1 MRRSSLFQF
10 CFVAALSANAW
21 AFQQKYPDYL
31 DQVPPVYAGDTFRLN
46 QDYPTSANPEP
57 NQPWLT
63 IDFRKQPDEYMFAVR
78 KYVFEGMMDA
88 DWRPEKNALRS
99 WYHVPWMHVGRHPRE
114 FIRGM
119 TRERNSEPGEL
130 GPKQVNRV
138 QNWAVGFYNPLGGY
152 TIGKVWDD
160 PKKPKPEL
168 SQFPIG
174 TVAAKI
180 LFTAATTD
188 EVPELDGTIEWDANI
203 NSEFDETSP
212 KAIRKVRL
220 LQMDVAIRDV
230 RADSATG
237 WIFGTFVYDKT
248 ANGANGWEK
257 LMPVGLMW
265 GNDPGIKPS
274 DVAAGKTL
282 RESKVSALIPSIAQ
296 SRLGWAGRVN
306 GPVDNK
312 ASACLSC
319 HGTSQ
324 WRPLS
329 SLAPRG
335 TDDERLRWFRNLK
348 PNQAFD
354 KDQIP
359 LDYSLQMAVALQNYF
374 NPTIN
379 AAIFPSSSALRLYS
393 PEAPRDK
400 SKVPTDVFDLG
411 FPVER

>member
-1 MRRSSLFQF
+1 MRRSSLFEF
-10 CFVAALSANAW
+10 CFVAALSGNAW
-21 AFQQKYPDYL
+21 ALQQKYPDYL
-31 DQVPPVYAGDTFRLN
+31 DQVPPVYAGDTFKLN

-212 KAIRKVRL
+212 RR
-220 LQMDVAIRDV
+220 
-230 RADSATG
+230 
-237 WIFGTFVYDKT
+237 F
-248 ANGANGWEK
+248 EK
-257 LMPVGLMW
+257 SG
-265 GNDPGIKPS
+265 
-274 DVAAGKTL
+274 
-282 RESKVSALIPSIAQ
+282 
-296 SRLGWAGRVN
+296 
-306 GPVDNK
+306 
-312 ASACLSC
+312 SC
-319 HGTSQ
+319 K
-324 WRPLS
+324 W
-329 SLAPRG
+329 
-335 TDDERLRWFRNLK
+335 
-348 PNQAFD
+348 
-354 KDQIP
+354 
-359 LDYSLQMAVALQNYF
+359 M
-374 NPTIN
+374 
-379 AAIFPSSSALRLYS
+379 
-393 PEAPRDK
+393 
-400 SKVPTDVFDLG
+400 
-411 FPVER
+411 